1 MSILL
6 RAALILVSALVTVSV
21 TGRIRKARMQIEDA
35 VFWVL
40 FSLLLVVLAIFP
52 RILYFF
58 TELLRMQ
65 SPANLLFL
73 AVIGLLFLRV
83 FSLSV
88 KVSLLEEKLKT
99 LAQNE
104 ALKEI
109 EALDEAEAR
118 NEAGDLKEAET
129 RNEDGH

>member
-6 RAALILVSALVTVSV
+6 RAALILVSASVTVSV

-40 FSLLLVVLAIFP
+40 SSLLLVVLAIFP

-109 EALDEAEAR
+109 EAR
-118 NEAGDLKEAET
+118 NEAET
-129 RNEDGH
+129 RNEDGKPEGGRSPE

>member
-109 EALDEAEAR
+109 EAR
-118 NEAGDLKEAET
+118 NEAET
-129 RNEDGH
+129 RNEDGEPE

>member
-109 EALDEAEAR
+109 GALD
-118 NEAGDLKEAET
+118 EAET
-129 RNEDGH
+129 RNEAGGPEGGRSPE

>member
-109 EALDEAEAR
+109 EALDEAETR
-118 NEAGDLKEAET
+118 NEAGEPEGG
-129 RNEDGH
+129 RSPE

>member
-6 RAALILVSALVTVSV
+6 RAALILVSALVTGSV
-21 TGRIRKARMQIEDA
+21 TVRIRKARMQIEDA

-129 RNEDGH
+129 RNESGT

>member
-118 NEAGDLKEAET
+118 NE
-129 RNEDGH
+129 DGH

>member
-109 EALDEAEAR
+109 EALDEAETR
-118 NEAGDLKEAET
+118 NEAGGPEGDRSPE
-129 RNEDGH
+129 

>member
-40 FSLLLVVLAIFP
+40 FSLLMVVLAIFP

-58 TELLRMQ
+58 TELFRMQ

-109 EALDEAEAR
+109 EALDEAETR
-118 NEAGDLKEAET
+118 NEAGGPEGGRSPE
-129 RNEDGH
+129 

>member
-1 MSILL
+1 MTLTLRVLL
-6 RAALILVSALVTVSV
+6 ITVSV
-21 TGRIRKARMQIEDA
+21 LSTAGVIGRIRKAKMQIEDA

-109 EALDEAEAR
+109 EAR
-118 NEAGDLKEAET
+118 NEAET
-129 RNEDGH
+129 RNEAGGPEGGRSPE

>member
-109 EALDEAEAR
+109 EALDEAETR
-118 NEAGDLKEAET
+118 NEAGGPEGGRSPE
-129 RNEDGH
+129 